1 MRSKTQ
7 SSINLKLVFICC
19 SVLVLLVLFLTRTN
33 VSSSSNNTVSRNSL
47 SNSTGREEGD
57 EDHHKPRC
65 PSPHLNPSCTK
76 MPASLA
82 DALVHYVTTSIT
94 PQQTF
99 DEVSVSKRVLDK
111 KSPCNFL
118 VFGLGHDSL
127 MWASLNHGGRTL
139 FLEEDKSWI
148 ETVTQKFPNLESYH
162 VIYDTKVK
170 DSDKLM
176 ELGKT
181 EDCKTVSDPRDSK
194 CALALK
200 GFPADVYETEWDLIM
215 VDAPTGYH
223 EAAPGRMSAI
233 YTAGLM
239 ARNRESGETDVF
251 VHDVDRPVEDE
262 FSATFLCGGYLREE
276 QGRLRHF
283 TIPSHRARAGRPF
296 CPAEG
301 APQPPETVSR
311 RPHFPGAGMA
321 AGGSRGVF

>member
-1 MRSKTQ
+1 MRSKIQ

-19 SVLVLLVLFLTRTN
+19 SVLVLLILFLTRTSI
-33 VSSSSNNTVSRNSL
+33 SSSSSTFSTTHL
-47 SNSTGREEGD
+47 SNSTIRGED
-57 EDHHKPRC
+57 ENQTKPKC
-65 PSPHLNPSCTK
+65 PSTTMLPTCTK
-76 MPASLA
+76 LPASLA
-82 DALVHYVTTSIT
+82 DALVHYVTTNIT

-148 ETVTQKFPNLESYH
+148 ETVTHKFPKLESYH
-162 VIYDTKVK
+162 VVYDTKVK

-181 EDCKTVSDPRDSK
+181 DDCKAVSDPRDSK
-194 CALALK
+194 CGLALK
-200 GFPADVYETEWDLIM
+200 GLPPDVYETEWDLIM

-223 EAAPGRMSAI
+223 NEAPGRMSAI

-262 FSATFLCGGYLREE
+262 FSATFLCRGYLIEQ

-283 TIPSHRARAGRPF
+283 TVPSHRARAGRPF
-296 CPAEG
+296 CPADSG
-301 APQPPETVSR
+301 SHR
-311 RPHFPGAGMA
+311 RRF
-321 AGGSRGVF
+321 S